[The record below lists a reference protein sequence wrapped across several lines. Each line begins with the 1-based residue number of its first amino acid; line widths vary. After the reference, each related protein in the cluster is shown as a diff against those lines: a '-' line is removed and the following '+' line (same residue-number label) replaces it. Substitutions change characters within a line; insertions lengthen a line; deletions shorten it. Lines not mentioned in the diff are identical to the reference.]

1 MFRGHILTLSPF
13 LKFGSFAT
21 KADLSIVSLSQ
32 RVTAGREGEQSN
44 LKDLQFSHSVASRR
58 LWVSIKKKVFEE
70 LLAGSAAEKVQ

>member
-1 MFRGHILTLSPF
+1 MTNIKFNLSTLRTFAQVFRGHILTLSPF

-21 KADLSIVSLSQ
+21 KADLSFVSLSQ

-58 LWVSIKKKVFEE
+58 L
-70 LLAGSAAEKVQ
+70 